1 MNVVHKISLPF
12 LHNFGE
18 NSVNYIT
25 LHFYTLSPLF
35 MPSEEHRMQ
44 TLSTGTTVSITSHL
58 CLSTDV

>member
-1 MNVVHKISLPF
+1 MNVVNKISLPF

-35 MPSEEHRMQ
+35 MPSKEHNMQ
-44 TLSTGTTVSITSHL
+44 TCKLFQQELLHL
-58 CLSTDV
+58 LHPISA